1 MQDRVDITIEDQ
13 IAHVRM
19 VRADKMNAL
28 DNKMMKALID
38 AGERLKDEAGLRA
51 IVLSGEGRAFCAG
64 LDMSNFSAT
73 ADAGQTGEKPARRPL
88 TDRTH
93 GLANEPQKAACVWR
107 EIGVPVIAAAQGFA
121 LGGGF
126 QVFMGAD
133 MRFAAPGTKFSIM
146 EIKWGLVPDMGTTHV
161 MARLAREDIL
171 KELAMTGRIFEAD
184 EALDIGFL
192 TRIHD
197 DPVAHALDVAHQIAA
212 RNPEAVRG
220 IKRLYN
226 EPADRHLP
234 ETLLLESEIQ
244 DAIIGGPNQIEAVM
258 AEMEKREARFDDVAS
273 AAE

>member
-19 VRADKMNAL
+19 VRSDKMNAL
-28 DNKMMKALID
+28 DNDMMEALIA
-38 AGERLKDEAGLRA
+38 AGERLKNENGLRA
-51 IVLSGEGRAFCAG
+51 IVMSGEGRAFCAG
-64 LDMSNFSAT
+64 LDMGNFSAA
-73 ADAGQTGEKPARRPL
+73 ADNSDDGKKPARKPL
-88 TDRTH
+88 IERTH
-93 GLANEPQKAACVWR
+93 GLANKPQKVACIWR

-126 QVFMGAD
+126 QIFMGAD

-171 KELAMTGRIFEAD
+171 KELAMTGRIFEAN
-184 EALDIGFL
+184 EAMDIGFL

-197 DPVAHALDVAHQIAA
+197 DPVAHAMDVARQIAA
-212 RNPEAVRG
+212 RNPEAIRG

-244 DAIIGGPNQIEAVM
+244 DTIIGGPNQIEAIM
-258 AEMEKREARFDDVAS
+258 AEMEKRDAQFSDVAS